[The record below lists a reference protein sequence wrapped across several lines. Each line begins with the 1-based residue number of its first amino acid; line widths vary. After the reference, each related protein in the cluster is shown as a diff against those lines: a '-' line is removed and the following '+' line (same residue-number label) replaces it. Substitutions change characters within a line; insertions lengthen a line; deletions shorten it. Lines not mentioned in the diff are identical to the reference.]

1 MLDKVLVEDFVLIWR
16 HRGFLEALRNVRA
29 YVRRTIYYRSGIENF
44 LRYYLD
50 TDGKNT
56 ILWAIYKNLYS
67 RQLERE
73 IGEGI
78 EIMSEDWD
86 NLIILDACRYEEF
99 EREFYNHGE
108 LSKVVSKAHESWG
121 FMKANFV
128 GKSLHDTVYVTAN
141 PFSPKINNG
150 VFYKM
155 ISLVDRWDDDIG
167 TIWPSD
173 VTEVAFQASNEFPD
187 KRIIVHFMQPHA
199 PHLSLGNSKFD
210 QAGFKNTWENKAKSK
225 RADGIKV
232 WSAVK
237 NGLITDQDLY
247 ESYVNNLQIVKPFV
261 HELITN
267 LKGKTVVTADHGEN
281 LGESR
286 LGLKLYG
293 HSHHTNETRF
303 VPWLEIKDNIRKE
316 VATSQ
321 PIGDVG
327 PDHDIVNRRLSEL
340 GYL

>member
-1 MLDKVLVEDFVLIWR
+1 MIDKFQRLRGIIHEEGLVGGLQAIIRFIQWKRSKLVRKILNPIFKWDFQR
-16 HRGFLEALRNVRA
+16 KHGRGIDVME
-29 YVRRTIYYRSGIENF
+29 
-44 LRYYLD
+44 
-50 TDGKNT
+50 
-56 ILWAIYKNLYS
+56 
-67 RQLERE
+67 Q
-73 IGEGI
+73 
-78 EIMSEDWD
+78 DWD

-99 EREFYNHGE
+99 ESVFYNQGE
-108 LSKVVSKAHESWG
+108 LHKVVSKGHESWG

-128 GKSLHDTVYVTAN
+128 GRSLHDTVYITAN

-150 VFYKM
+150 VFHKM
-155 ISLVDRWDDDIG
+155 ISLVDKWDDDIG

-173 VTEVAFQASNEFPD
+173 VTEAAFQASNEFPD

-199 PHLSLGNSKFD
+199 PHLSLGNSKFN
-210 QAGFKNTWENKAKSK
+210 QAGFSQTWEEDANSNKA
-225 RADGIKV
+225 DGVKV

-261 HELITN
+261 RELITG

-293 HSHHTNETRF
+293 HYYHTNETRF
-303 VPWLEIKDNIRKE
+303 VPWLEIRDDLRKE
-316 VATSQ
+316 VATSE

-327 PDHDIVNRRLSEL
+327 PEHDVVNRRLNEL